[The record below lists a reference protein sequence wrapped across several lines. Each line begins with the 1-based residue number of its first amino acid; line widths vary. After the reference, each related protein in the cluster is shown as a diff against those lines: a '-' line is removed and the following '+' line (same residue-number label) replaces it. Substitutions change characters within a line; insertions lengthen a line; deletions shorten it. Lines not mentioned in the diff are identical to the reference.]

1 MSKSYDQLP
10 ANNNMQPA
18 NTVFEV
24 DFKWNKM
31 KALVSEKNPQTNT
44 STPKYIVDYHAFK
57 CTALVF
63 HPYEDPKAVI
73 GTGTLHPV
81 TIHATYELHGQ
92 KGTIKALKRFMTSY
106 THLSYNYSNNPD
118 GTPAAMTWASA
129 SSFKTW
135 DFICLD
141 EQQSAVAK
149 FSANCWALNNI
160 GCVEFLGP
168 KANDPAAR
176 EEILVT
182 GMTLCYQMILRT
194 TNFLNLGGAIFAR
207 TGPLDKEA
215 APKKPMRNGDGKSI
229 KELEATSGI
238 DTGLEKA

>member
-1 MSKSYDQLP
+1 MSKTSDHLS
-10 ANNNMQPA
+10 ANDNMQPS
-18 NTVFEV
+18 NTVLEV
-24 DFKWNKM
+24 DFKWHKM
-31 KALVSEKNPQTNT
+31 KALVSEKDPQTNN

-81 TIHATYELHGQ
+81 SIHATYELHGQ

-106 THLSYNYSNNPD
+106 THLSYNYSNNAD

-135 DFICLD
+135 DFVCLD
-141 EQQSAVAK
+141 EQQSAVAR
-149 FSANCWALNNI
+149 FSAHCWSLNNI

-207 TGPLDKEA
+207 AGPLDKDA
-215 APKKPMRNGDGKSI
+215 APKRPMANTDGKSI
-229 KELEATSGI
+229 KELEVTSGMHPE
-238 DTGLEKA
+238 LEKS